1 MLGKDA
7 FYYSIFRKMIAA
19 FGNVFNEIEVPRF
32 DESGQ
37 LTQLLHVPISYGP
50 KERVELLVIDNPELA
65 KQSAVSPLPRLSYQM
80 GNPYYDKDR
89 ILNPVQNMA
98 VVKNATGNYNRML
111 EAVPYNF
118 PFTLWVYA
126 KTLLDADK
134 IVEQMLSFFRP
145 ELPLTIELI
154 PEMNIIRDIPL
165 ILDSVQMEDTY
176 EGEFKGPR
184 RAIIWTLNFTMKG
197 FIFGPISEDKVIK
210 FANVNFYAPTV
221 VSLTSAV
228 GNSTPIDR
236 VTSQPGLTA
245 NGEPTTNVSLT
256 IPYQQIN
263 ADDNWDYI
271 NIVYGNLD
279 PSEGTGGN
287 QSNNLPFPS

>member
-1 MLGKDA
+1 
-7 FYYSIFRKMIAA
+7 MIAA